1 MLQKNLNLKIR
12 SNMENDERGALK
24 ELQKNDKVRVHEFNK
39 GCGFTI
45 ATNYTVKEK
54 SEEQPVK
61 ATKAN
66 VDPTSALTNKV
77 QKNFANL
84 EKKTNLKTRLI
95 LNYIHTTP
103 FHHVDMAQS
112 KHTIPKKRFLRE
124 SFYPQ

>member
-12 SNMENDERGALK
+12 SNMKNDERRALK

-66 VDPTSALTNKV
+66 VDPTSTLTNKV

-84 EKKTNLKTRLI
+84 EKKTDLKIRLI

-112 KHTIPKKRFLRE
+112 KHTITKKRFLRE

>member
-12 SNMENDERGALK
+12 SNMKNDERRALK
-24 ELQKNDKVRVHEFNK
+24 ELQKNDKVKVHEFNK
-39 GCGFTI
+39 GCGFTN

-66 VDPTSALTNKV
+66 VDPTSTLTNKV

-84 EKKTNLKTRLI
+84 EKKTDLKIRLI

-103 FHHVDMAQS
+103 STTLIWHNQS
-112 KHTIPKKRFLRE
+112 TQSRRND
-124 SFYPQ
+124 S